1 MTERI
6 YKFDFFN
13 PQERNEVI
21 EFLKK
26 YFKQDLER
34 AMRYLTQTQAQAQ
47 VSDKDESIIN
57 EESPAYELVR
67 KNAKLEDDLRA
78 TKVENKR
85 VIAENESLRDQIA
98 QLNADIERYKKS
110 VSKHEQK
117 MQEKTEE
124 IKKQSDRALA
134 FEKQLNEAKANL
146 EKNAKEA
153 QEILDAEEKKHL
165 AEIDKKESDFRE
177 LQRTYL
183 NRETGL
189 KKEIDKLKSRLKEFE
204 PDLGAEVGDEKLYQI
219 DEYSPEPTLIETNSA
234 DAPYIVQIAGNGKAR
249 FRFNS
254 NAPHLAACK
263 DRERVILPFCEIV
276 EGKDNENANSIIN
289 AGDGIAQISS
299 SDQTIS
305 KILTPAKVRL
315 VKI

>member
-1 MTERI
+1 MTERV

-21 EFLKK
+21 EFLKQ

-34 AMRYLTQTQAQAQ
+34 AMRYLTQTQAPKSEKEEA
-47 VSDKDESIIN
+47 IIN

-98 QLNADIERYKKS
+98 QLNADIDRYKKS

-124 IKKQSDRALA
+124 IKKQSERALD
-134 FEKQLNEAKANL
+134 FEKQLNVARANL

-153 QEILDAEEKKHL
+153 QEKLDAEVKNHQ
-165 AEIDKKESDFRE
+165 AEIANKESELRE
-177 LQRTYL
+177 MQRNYL
-183 NRETGL
+183 NRENGH
-189 KKEIDKLKSRLKEFE
+189 KKEIEQLKSRLSEYE
-204 PDLGAEVGDEKLYQI
+204 PDLGAEVGEEKLYQI

-254 NAPHLAACK
+254 NALPLAACK
-263 DRERVILPFCEIV
+263 DRERVLLPFCEIV
-276 EGKDNENANSIIN
+276 EGKDNENANNIIN

-299 SDQTIS
+299 SDQSIS
-305 KILTPAKVRL
+305 KILTPAKIRL